1 MFNDLMDTIGFVTGQ
16 DPEVGQAMEK
26 ELARQDAEVEPRH

>member
-1 MFNDLMDTIGFVTGQ
+1 MYKDLMDTIGFVAAQ

-26 ELARQDAEVEPRH
+26 ELARQRRHL